1 MNRPRVH
8 PRAEGPTKKETL
20 MAPPSPVRP
29 LNVALVLALGAVIL
43 SARLLMGYM
52 HAGAVAP
59 PAPPVASFGEYRELV
74 PLW

>member
-1 MNRPRVH
+1 
-8 PRAEGPTKKETL
+8 
-20 MAPPSPVRP
+20 MAPPSAVRP

-43 SARLLMGYM
+43 SARLLMGYI

-59 PAPPVASFGEYRELV
+59 PAPPPEASFGEYRELT